1 MKPYKFGASFC
12 RFNNQMKCNYIFKTF
27 VFKNCGKVLII
38 KKSAVSF
45 EHFKCEHVERNN
57 NNQQKIFVCGTQYR
71 VPVLGVKANNLELF
85 K

>member
-57 NNQQKIFVCGTQYR
+57 NNNYPTA
-71 VPVLGVKANNLELF
+71 PLKAVNSNSR